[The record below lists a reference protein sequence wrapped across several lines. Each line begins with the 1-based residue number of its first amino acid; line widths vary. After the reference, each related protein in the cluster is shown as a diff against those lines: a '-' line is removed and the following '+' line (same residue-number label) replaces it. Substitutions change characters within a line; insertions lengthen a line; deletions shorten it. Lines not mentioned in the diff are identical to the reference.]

1 MPADGGSEECGK
13 GPNESGG
20 SITIPKGSTGPSKGR
35 RQMPSIGMSKFPVV
49 QRVNGLGNANKYKS
63 INKGQMNK
71 YG

>member
-1 MPADGGSEECGK
+1 MPEGGSDEWGK
-13 GPNESGG
+13 GPNGSGG
-20 SITIPKGSTGPSKGR
+20 SITIPTDKIGKRSKAR
-35 RQMPSIGMSKFPVV
+35 RKMPTIGVSKFPVV